1 MDCFLNARTEAMKK
15 VCFCLFL
22 LTSSF
27 VAAGPWTYL
36 PDHEIYPLLD
46 RNGVIHYLQAEMAR
60 TQGKGS
66 WEILVTGRWI
76 DASNIEPIRSNDDC
90 DCNR

>member
-1 MDCFLNARTEAMKK
+1 MSRIQTLLFALL
-15 VCFCLFL
+15 CLTASL
-22 LTSSF
+22 A
-27 VAAGPWTYL
+27 AAGPWTYV

-66 WEILVTGRWI
+66 WEILVSGKWI
-76 DASNIEPIRSNDDC
+76 DASNIEPIRSDDDC